1 MSCNPCDD
9 VVVSQVPGPAGANGA
24 DGAAGTNGVNSYTA
38 LTAQF
43 TMPAL
48 AASGVADVGTSAWAS
63 VGQVVYLQNAGWLR
77 IAAKPS
83 ATQLTLTNIETAT
96 EYTENVAAATIVP
109 VASTISPGGL
119 QGPSGATPGASLD
132 SISPTTTRGDLIVD
146 NGANNPLASTIR
158 VGVGTNGQLLA
169 ANSAQPSGVQWRT
182 PLPVSGVSDNGIPR
196 FDGTSGTPVPLQ
208 ASNLLITDDGA
219 VQSTPTGGNARGSRA
234 VDLQTFRS
242 AATQVASGD
251 TSVISG
257 GRENTSSANRSVVGG
272 GTGNTASGNLS
283 TVSGGVG
290 NTASADDT
298 AIGGGSTNVASTIG
312 ATVAGG
318 SNNTA
323 SGQESAI
330 GGGTQNAASGGSSV
344 ISGGDQ
350 NTASTSWSTV
360 PGGFQNVSSGAAAM
374 CHGLNASASKY
385 GQYSHAS
392 GMFSATGDA
401 QFSRLVCRNTTTNAT
416 PTDLY
421 LDGGTLPQRL
431 SIPVNTS
438 WALRGQVIGRIP
450 ATGANHIWHID
461 AGCKNNG
468 GTCTLIGAAVVTSF
482 VNDAGFAGGAV
493 AITIDG
499 ANDSLLITVTGV
511 AATTIKWSC
520 YIEIAEVAG

>member
-132 SISPTTTRGDLIVD
+132 SISPTTTQGDLIVD
-146 NGANNPLASTIR
+146 NGANSPLASTVR

-219 VQSTPTGGNARGSRA
+219 VQSTPTGGNARGTRA
-234 VDLQTFRS
+234 TDLQNFRS
-242 AATQVASGD
+242 AVTQVASGES
-251 TSVISG
+251 SVITG
-257 GRENTSSANRSVVGG
+257 GRENT
-272 GTGNTASGNLS
+272 ASGSRGAVL
-283 TVSGGVG
+283 GGVG
-290 NTASADDT
+290 NTASGIRAAVGGGAGNIASGDDSS
-298 AIGGGSTNVASTIG
+298 ISGGSTNVASNNN
-312 ATVAGG
+312 AAVAGG
-318 SNNTA
+318 SLNTA
-323 SGQESAI
+323 SAQDSVV
-330 GGGTQNAASGGSSV
+330 GGGDSNTASGGSSV
-344 ISGGDQ
+344 VSGGST
-350 NTASTSWSTV
+350 NTASNSWSSV
-360 PGGFQNVSSGAAAM
+360 PGGFQNVSSGAAAL
-374 CHGLNASASKY
+374 CHGINASAAKY

-392 GMFSATGDA
+392 GMFAATGDA

-438 WALRGQVIGRIP
+438 WAIRGQVIGRIP

-468 GTCTLIGAAVVTSF
+468 GACTLIGAAVVTSF

-499 ANDSLLITVTGV
+499 ANDALLITCTGV
-511 AATTIKWSC
+511 AATVVKWSC